1 MGRHPAGP
9 SGPRM
14 RGQLFTQ
21 CEDPAPQPALTSEA
35 RRLPLWR
42 AQVSWFSNPHGARSL
57 AQTWWGLE

>member
-1 MGRHPAGP
+1 MGWHPAGP
-9 SGPRM
+9 LGPRV

-21 CEDPAPQPALTSEA
+21 REDPAPQLALASEA